1 MSPRTVVFVVGP
13 SRFRASGVSTPCIFR
28 VFLSSADS
36 LRKSPRIRRISVVL
50 SEHRV
55 SVVRS
60 AGIPENRSGR
70 SIPAVFTA
78 PLGSSPGSRASD
90 PGPFFGLSL
99 RYPGLQ
105 GILAALI
112 FPGCGPAPS
121 DALFSGVRFRPSR
134 YGLPALR
141 VSSSACGLSRC
152 GPLPPRIFFGPFCVR
167 ALSGHS
173 GSFFPALCG
182 GTVSVSLRDGCAV
195 FPSSCCSDAEY
206 SAIPSSFLLSG
217 SKPACPGSLRIL
229 S

>member
-28 VFLSSADS
+28 IFLSSADS
-36 LRKSPRIRRISVVL
+36 LRMSPRIRRISVVL
-50 SEHRV
+50 SEHCV

-60 AGIPENRSGR
+60 AGVPENRSDR
-70 SIPAVFTA
+70 SIPTVFTA
-78 PLGSSPGSRASD
+78 PLGSSPGSRASAS
-90 PGPFFGLSL
+90 GPF
-99 RYPGLQ
+99 
-105 GILAALI
+105 
-112 FPGCGPAPS
+112 
-121 DALFSGVRFRPSR
+121 
-134 YGLPALR
+134 R

-217 SKPACPGSLRIL
+217 SKPACPGFLRIL

>member
-1 MSPRTVVFVVGP
+1 MSPRILRICRRALSFPGLRGFNTLYISYLPLFGRFAAEVSANP
-13 SRFRASGVSTPCIFR
+13 SYFCCPVRTPRVRRPVCGHPGEPFR
-28 VFLSSADS
+28 
-36 LRKSPRIRRISVVL
+36 SVD
-50 SEHRV
+50 
-55 SVVRS
+55 
-60 AGIPENRSGR
+60 PDC
-70 SIPAVFTA
+70 FY
-78 PLGSSPGSRASD
+78 GSSRL
-90 PGPFFGLSL
+90 LS
-99 RYPGLQ
+99 
-105 GILAALI
+105 
-112 FPGCGPAPS
+112 
-121 DALFSGVRFRPSR
+121 
-134 YGLPALR
+134 GLPAFR

-195 FPSSCCSDAEY
+195 FPSSFCSDAEY